1 MAIAKALPHDS
12 PMRADWLQ
20 VQFRIARLRSD
31 EMQTRTRILRALSA
45 LLLAAPLQVFAAN
58 GNSEASIERI
68 AEAYRK
74 AVLARDAAAIGATYA
89 VDAVEMPPFRP
100 PLKGRSEIE
109 QYYRQLFDGP
119 MQIVDFTFT
128 HPKSTAAGSFGYITG
143 GYRQKLLSR
152 SGESMENS
160 GSFVVIVKREDGAWK
175 SSYVIYN
182 SDRPPASL
190 CASTAVFMNPF
201 PALMNYYSSIASEW
215 LNRLRVISVIIA
227 CVTAIATAVP
237 ISSIFRPLSGH

>member
-1 MAIAKALPHDS
+1 
-12 PMRADWLQ
+12 
-20 VQFRIARLRSD
+20 
-31 EMQTRTRILRALSA
+31 MQTRTRILRALSA

-109 QYYRQLFDGP
+109 QYCRQLFDGP

-143 GYRQKLLSR
+143 GYRQKLLSS

-190 CASTAVFMNPF
+190 GANLPVMISPF
-201 PALMNYYSSIASEW
+201 LALMNAYSAASWRW
-215 LNRLRVISVIIA
+215 LSVLGGFTFG
-227 CVTAIATAVP
+227 CVCLGLLARQIGRMFA
-237 ISSIFRPLSGH
+237 SSSAKMPPSASHG